1 MNYAIGYA
9 LNGND
14 LMTNFPIQKLKIK
27 QKDLDGKKR
36 RDLAAQVWRS
46 CVDLAIQ
53 DVIDNSDTFE
63 LPTVR
68 RDAEIYIKGTSGED
82 FIKGRQNGKWQDVD
96 YLNTN
101 FTGYQMMLKFQRA
114 GYKIEKPIYLDPIR
128 KQQIADR
135 ANSGKSYY

>member
-14 LMTNFPIQKLKIK
+14 LMTNFPINKLKIK

-63 LPTVR
+63 LPIIK

-82 FIKGRQNGKWQDVD
+82 FIKGR
-96 YLNTN
+96 
-101 FTGYQMMLKFQRA
+101 
-114 GYKIEKPIYLDPIR
+114 
-128 KQQIADR
+128 
-135 ANSGKSYY
+135 